1 MDRFGTRG
9 GGAPRC
15 WGAPPLAKT
24 PSVYTRKLAYAYN
37 SSDAKRALSV
47 TWSARLWGRKAP
59 CLQIAALRFVCCFAV
74 RFLRCDSVGI
84 RWLFCDSCAILR
96 YCCFA
101 MRLPLC
107 VFSAASRFV
116 CHVAIRLRF
125 GCCFAIR
132 LLLCDSFAV
141 LRFVCCLAIRQLPA
155 FKQPGSSQAQPGQPR
170 ASQGTTWDQ
179 QIRIQIP
186 TEHQWGAARF
196 PSCAPSEFA
205 RGFTCFSAFQGP

>member
-1 MDRFGTRG
+1 MLDLVSTAVGTESAMSSNCCFAIRLLLCGSFSALRFG
-9 GGAPRC
+9 
-15 WGAPPLAKT
+15 WDSLA
-24 PSVYTRKLAYAYN
+24 VLRFVCYFAI
-37 SSDAKRALSV
+37 
-47 TWSARLWGRKAP
+47 RL
-59 CLQIAALRFVCCFAV
+59 AALRFGCCFAI
-74 RFLRCDSVGI
+74 RLLLCDA
-84 RWLFCDSCAILR
+84 FATLR

-141 LRFVCCLAIRQLPA
+141 LGFVCCLAIRQLPA

>member
-1 MDRFGTRG
+1 MVC
-9 GGAPRC
+9 A
-15 WGAPPLAKT
+15 
-24 PSVYTRKLAYAYN
+24 
-37 SSDAKRALSV
+37 
-47 TWSARLWGRKAP
+47 TWSASWWDGKRIFLESWMLFCCNWFVRFRK
-59 CLQIAALRFVCCFAV
+59 LLALCCFT
-74 RFLRCDSVGI
+74 
-84 RWLFCDSCAILR
+84 CAKMRAKNHIKINQNSD
-96 YCCFA
+96 CCFA

-141 LRFVCCLAIRQLPA
+141 LGFVCCLAIRQLPA